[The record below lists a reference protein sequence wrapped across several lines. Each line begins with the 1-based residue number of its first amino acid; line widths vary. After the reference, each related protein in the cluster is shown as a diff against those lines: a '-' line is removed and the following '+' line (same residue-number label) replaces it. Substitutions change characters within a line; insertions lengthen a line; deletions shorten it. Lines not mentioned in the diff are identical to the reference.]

1 MSPAAQPSV
10 TGCLTAL
17 DPLLEIRARDRRLL
31 LLVLAIVLMS
41 LVDLSCTLTYMRT
54 TGMIELNP
62 LARQMVA
69 IGQAQQLILFKLF
82 TTVLSCGALYLAR
95 RNPKAELCA
104 WLCTALMVWL
114 MIHWVMFNHN
124 VHAFTDDLATLALT
138 DGEFEPRW
146 VKIDD

>member
-10 TGCLTAL
+10 PGCVTAL
-17 DPLLEIRARDRRLL
+17 DPLLGNRARDRRLL

-41 LVDLSCTLTYMRT
+41 LADLSCTLTYMRT

-69 IGQAQQLILFKLF
+69 IGQAQQLIMFKLF

-104 WLCTALMVWL
+104 WLCTGMMVWL
-114 MIHWVMFNHN
+114 MIHWVMFNQN

-146 VKIDD
+146 VKIDE